1 MKLCFGSQEFD
12 CTNPS
17 EAQMYLD
24 KIIGF
29 IQSELGFRAFDDNGV
44 EMSIDLILRTGG
56 LQ

>member
-24 KIIGF
+24 KIISF

-44 EMSIDLILRTGG
+44 EMSIDMMLRTGG